1 MMDVTQALTLA
12 GQAMVLA
19 QSNDA
24 SKWAGPVVLLVI
36 VVAVILL
43 SMASRKNAD
52 APEVDRPKATQDK
65 PIDPKRQK
73 EIKQHTT
80 DIDELREKGFDPDKI
95 EAILAKAPEKRTM
108 AEVKMLNLAK
118 KASPGLEDR
127 KTAVEQTE
135 EAQEEHAALDEAA
148 ATEEADVSDEVP
160 AEPSTDVA
168 DASAEDDVPSEPE
181 VPKATEP
188 EPVAAAAADKEEPA
202 KEDDGTS
209 YKDGLK
215 RTKEGFSSKFYGLF
229 KGKAELDDDLRDA
242 IEEFLYTSDIGVKAA
257 TRIMDTIDTKVKDEV
272 KRDPEKLW
280 AFVREFIT
288 HEMLEKRQNKLDV
301 EAHEPFVMLVIGV
314 NGAGKTTTIGK
325 LASRYKR
332 QGKSVLVVAG
342 DTFRAAAVEQLQVW
356 ADRVGVPL
364 HKGKSEADPASVV
377 YDGIERGVA
386 EGVDIIICDTSGRLQ
401 TDVKLMDELK
411 KVRRVSGKALEG
423 APHET
428 VLVLDA
434 NQGQNAVV
442 QARTFNDAL
451 DISGIILT
459 KLDGTARGGVI
470 LGIGEELD
478 VPVRYVGIG
487 EGIKDLR
494 EFDATE
500 FAEALFL

>member
-1 MMDVTQALTLA
+1 MDVTQALTLL

-36 VVAVILL
+36 VLAVILL

-52 APEVDRPKATQDK
+52 APEVDRPKATRDK
-65 PIDPKRQK
+65 PIDPERQK

-80 DIDELREKGFDPDKI
+80 DIVELREKGFDPDKI

-148 ATEEADVSDEVP
+148 EQHGEEAVAAPEGANDVEDVV
-160 AEPSTDVA
+160 AE
-168 DASAEDDVPSEPE
+168 EPE
-181 VPKATEP
+181 SKEPAAPKATEP
-188 EPVAAAAADKEEPA
+188 EPAVVAKEEPA
-202 KEDDGTS
+202 AEDDETS

-229 KGKAELDDDLRDA
+229 KGKAELDEDLRDA

-288 HEMLEKRQNKLDV
+288 HEMLEKRQDKLDV

-377 YDGIERGVA
+377 YDGIERGVS

-500 FAEALFL
+500 FADALFL